1 MQNKCPKC
9 GKCIKSSK
17 IKKSLKYVP
26 SFGFLDAQKLES
38 SKISDKTKNKDIN
51 FLSLNLLFGVVSLKK
66 NKKGTCDLCG
76 AKMKRK

>member
-26 SFGFLDAQKLES
+26 SLGFLDAQKLES
-38 SKISDKTKNKDIN
+38 SRISDKAKNKNIN
-51 FLSLNLLFGVVSLKK
+51 KLSLMLMFGNVSLKK
-66 NKKGTCDLCG
+66 NKKGMCDLCG
-76 AKMKRK
+76 TRLK